1 MNETRLAT
9 MAPKSPARS
18 LPQQWLLFVGVCV
31 GIAVFL
37 TMLRGRGFVPHAVY
51 SFAIGG
57 SCWVLTTALRHVT
70 TWWLRRQRLLRG
82 LNAGDAAEV
91 GLLQSLPLLLL
102 AGLLGT
108 PLGLA
113 LGDALTGNQSPS
125 LLEWRSAG
133 TRMTIALTVLAS
145 LVVAV
150 GIAQM
155 ERLAGARADAER
167 AKRRASEAQL
177 KLLESQLEPH
187 MLFNTLANLRV
198 LIAIDPARAQTMLD
212 HLIAFLRATLSASR
226 SDAQT
231 LAAEFARA
239 ADYLALMSLRMG
251 PRLRVEID
259 LPPALRELATPP
271 LLLQP
276 LIENSIRHGL
286 EPQVAPGRVSIAAQ
300 VANGQLVLTVRD
312 TGVGLAPTTDGSGK
326 NGKSSDSGF
335 GLAQVRARLAALYGA
350 NADLTLTAAGDGEGG
365 TLATVRLPLA
375 RADAS

>member
-1 MNETRLAT
+1 M
-9 MAPKSPARS
+9 
-18 LPQQWLLFVGVCV
+18 
-31 GIAVFL
+31 
-37 TMLRGRGFVPHAVY
+37 
-51 SFAIGG
+51 
-57 SCWVLTTALRHVT
+57 
-70 TWWLRRQRLLRG
+70 
-82 LNAGDAAEV
+82 
-91 GLLQSLPLLLL
+91 
-102 AGLLGT
+102 
-108 PLGLA
+108 
-113 LGDALTGNQSPS
+113 
-125 LLEWRSAG
+125 
-133 TRMTIALTVLAS
+133 
-145 LVVAV
+145 
-150 GIAQM
+150 
-155 ERLAGARADAER
+155 
-167 AKRRASEAQL
+167 
-177 KLLESQLEPH
+177 
-187 MLFNTLANLRV
+187 
-198 LIAIDPARAQTMLD
+198 
-212 HLIAFLRATLSASR
+212 RATLSASR

-375 RADAS
+375 RSDAS